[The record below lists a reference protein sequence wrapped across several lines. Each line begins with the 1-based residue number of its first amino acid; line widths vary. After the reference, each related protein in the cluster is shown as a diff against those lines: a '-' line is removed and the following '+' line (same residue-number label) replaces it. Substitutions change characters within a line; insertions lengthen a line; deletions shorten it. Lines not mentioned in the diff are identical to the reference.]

1 MKTDVAQPMSAS
13 VAQNEKLEK
22 FTQFLEAFR
31 DAHPESEVDVETE
44 HHLHAGVYSRT
55 IFVPKGTLVAGV
67 QIQVATQLVFC
78 GKGQFTDGKTVR
90 HIDGYVVMEG
100 SPKRRAGF
108 LSEEDTYMTMF
119 FASNAKT
126 VHEAEEEFCSE
137 PERLGTRR
145 KEKLLCQDG

>member
-1 MKTDVAQPMSAS
+1 MSNEVANPMTAS

-22 FTQFLEAFR
+22 FTRILEAFR
-31 DAHPESEVDVETE
+31 DAHPETEVDIATE

-55 IFVPKGTLVAGV
+55 IFVPKGTVVAGV

-90 HIDGYVVMEG
+90 DIDGYVVMDG
-100 SPKRRAGF
+100 SPKRRAAF
-108 LSEEDTYMTMF
+108 LSKGDTWMTMF
-119 FASNAKT
+119 FATNAKT
-126 VHEAEEEFCSE
+126 VKEAEEEFCSE